1 MGIEVIGM
9 IGTRSASELDG
20 PQVSLIGG
28 HVDAPFLK
36 KFSLAHEDAGFDKV
50 LIGYGSSGPD
60 GWAVASYVS
69 SFTDRLGFL
78 IALRS
83 QAINLGW
90 VLALLVGGLIAAP
103 IAAWLVR
110 HVPPR
115 VLGSAVGGVIIITN
129 ARTLLKSDWLD
140 ASSGTRWLVYLIMG
154 LVAFA
159 GTVIAIVSVALPFY
173 WTEAAAEL
181 AKEHPTLDTVALYPK
196 IYAIFA
202 LGIMI
207 LGLIWAI
214 MRKLLAIIASVEDGN
229 PFVLANAI
237 RLKAIGW
244 LMVAVQLIGI
254 PLAVVASETADLFGD
269 NNVDFNFSL
278 NGILSILL
286 VFILAGIFEHG
297 AQMREE
303 LEGTV

>member
-1 MGIEVIGM
+1 MSEVY
-9 IGTRSASELDG
+9 
-20 PQVSLIGG
+20 P
-28 HVDAPFLK
+28 
-36 KFSLAHEDAGFDKV
+36 
-50 LIGYGSSGPD
+50 
-60 GWAVASYVS
+60 
-69 SFTDRLGFL
+69 DRLSR
-78 IALRS
+78 I
-83 QAINLGW
+83 
-90 VLALLVGGLIAAP
+90 
-103 IAAWLVR
+103 
-110 HVPPR
+110 
-115 VLGSAVGGVIIITN
+115 
-129 ARTLLKSDWLD
+129 
-140 ASSGTRWLVYLIMG
+140 TRWLVYLIMG

-159 GTVIAIVSVALPFY
+159 GTVLAIVSVALPFY
-173 WTEAAAEL
+173 WTEAAAEI
-181 AKEHPTLDTVALYPK
+181 AKEHPALDTVALYPK

-214 MRKLLAIIASVEDGN
+214 MRKLVAIIGSVEDGN